1 MSNRLFQGVI
11 HQMKDAVGR
20 TIGVIDDSGVVIA
33 CSDLMKIGETK
44 QSIKEEI
51 NYISDLIVYGGY
63 TYRPMSSAP
72 SSEYIVFVEGEDQL
86 ASQLSIVLAVSLS
99 NIKSYHDDK
108 YDKTS
113 FIKNV
118 LLDNI
123 LPGDIYIRS
132 KELNFASDVS
142 RVVFLL
148 KFGSNT
154 EISPYDI
161 MQKLFPNANQDYVI
175 STGEHDIVL
184 VSEVKSDIEN
194 SDLEETANSIVN
206 TLESEYYA
214 KISIGIG
221 SPASNIK
228 DISRSYREAQAALE
242 VGHIF
247 DSEKS
252 VVSYANLGIGR
263 LIYQLPTTLCEMF
276 LNEVFQKGSIDSLDH
291 ETLSTIQSFFENNL
305 NVSETSR
312 KMFVH
317 RNTLVYRLDK
327 IKKITGLDL
336 REFENAITFKV
347 ALMVKSYLASKPNR
361 Y

>member
-1 MSNRLFQGVI
+1 MFQGVI
-11 HQMKDAVGR
+11 HQMKDAIGR
-20 TIGVIDDSGVVIA
+20 TIGVIDDNAVIVA
-33 CSDLMKIGETK
+33 CSDLMKIGETR
-44 QSIKEEI
+44 QNIKEEMS
-51 NYISDLIVYGGY
+51 YVSDVVTYGGF
-63 TYRPMSSAP
+63 TYRPMSQDTN
-72 SSEYIVFVEGEDQL
+72 SEYIVFIQGEDEL
-86 ASQLSIVLAVSLS
+86 ASQMSSVLAVALN
-99 NIKSYHDDK
+99 NIKNYHDDK

-118 LLDNI
+118 LLDNV
-123 LPGDIYIRS
+123 LPGDMYIRS
-132 KELNFASDVS
+132 KELNFASDVW
-142 RVVFLL
+142 RVVFLI

-154 EISPYDI
+154 ETSPFDI
-161 MQKLFPNANQDYVI
+161 IQNMFPNSNQDYVI
-175 STGEHDIVL
+175 STGERDIVL
-184 VSEVKSDIEN
+184 VRELKPDTELAELEKTATEIVDTLASEF
-194 SDLEETANSIVN
+194 
-206 TLESEYYA
+206 YA

-221 SPASNIK
+221 SPAENIK

-247 DSEKS
+247 DSDKRI
-252 VVSYANLGIGR
+252 VSYENLGIGR
-263 LIYQLPTTLCEMF
+263 LIYQLPVTLCEIF
-276 LNEVFQKGSIDSLDH
+276 LNEVFQKGSIDALDR

-347 ALMVKSYLASKPNR
+347 ALMVRSYLNSKNNR